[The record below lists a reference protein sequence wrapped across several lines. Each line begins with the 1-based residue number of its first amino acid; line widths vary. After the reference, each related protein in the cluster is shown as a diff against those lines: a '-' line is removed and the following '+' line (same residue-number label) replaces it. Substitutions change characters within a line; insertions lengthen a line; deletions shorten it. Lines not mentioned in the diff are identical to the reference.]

1 VSDVEKHL
9 RYATE
14 TPTVPDAFAFVMQ
27 HLDEFAEPA
36 IEIRPRRF
44 TEAHWHP
51 GEPWAL
57 KFEVTVGG
65 LVPNETP
72 PAIH

>member
-1 VSDVEKHL
+1 VSDVEKHV

-14 TPTVPDAFAFVMQ
+14 TLTVPAAFAFVMQ
-27 HLDEFAEPA
+27 HLDKFPEPA

-44 TEAHWHP
+44 TGTNWHP

-57 KFEVTVGG
+57 KFEVTVSG
-65 LVPNETP
+65 LVPDETP